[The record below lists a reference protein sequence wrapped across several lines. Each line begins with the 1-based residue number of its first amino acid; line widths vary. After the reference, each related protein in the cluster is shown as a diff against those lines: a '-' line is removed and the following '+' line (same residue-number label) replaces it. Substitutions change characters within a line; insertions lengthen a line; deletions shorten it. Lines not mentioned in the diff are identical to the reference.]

1 MKTAI
6 LLVGNIRT
14 WSYCKDNFIQTF
26 GHLNPDIFVSTYNLQ
41 YNHHPYIQNLIGDN
55 EDVLLTNE
63 EIVNIFSDV
72 NIKNISIDS
81 NLNYTLPETVN
92 SLFSGLETTFHQYV
106 NFFKSVQ
113 IMEKFDK
120 YDLVIKTRCDLLYNP
135 INFDNALNSIIIDS
149 GNVYPN
155 DCILISN
162 KDNIVNISKFIMQE
176 FFNPLY
182 NTSHITPPHGL
193 LNNAIN
199 HLNIPVQQQKI
210 MNCVV
215 RKGNKLQQY

>member
-6 LLVGNIRT
+6 LLVGNVRT

-41 YNHHPYIQNLIGDN
+41 YNHHPYIQNLINDN
-55 EDVLLTNE
+55 EDVLLTND
-63 EIVNIFSDV
+63 EIVNIFSGV
-72 NIKNISIDS
+72 NVKNINIDS
-81 NLNYTLPETVN
+81 NLNYALPENVN
-92 SLFSGLETTFHQYV
+92 GLFSGLETTFHQYIK
-106 NFFKSVQ
+106 FFESVQ
-113 IMEKFDK
+113 KMTEYGD

-162 KDNIVNISKFIMQE
+162 KDNIVDISKFIVNE
-176 FFNPLY
+176 FFNPVY
-182 NTSHITPPHGL
+182 NNSHDTPPHGL
-193 LNNAIN
+193 LRNAIN

-210 MNCVV
+210 MHCVV

>member
-14 WSYCKDNFIQTF
+14 WSYCKENFLQTF

-41 YNHHPYIQNLIGDN
+41 YNHHPYIRNLIGDN
-55 EDVLLTNE
+55 EDAWLTNE
-63 EIVNIFSDV
+63 EIADIFSGINV
-72 NIKNISIDS
+72 KNISIDS
-81 NLNYTLPETVN
+81 NLHYNLPEDVN
-92 SLFSGLETTFHQYV
+92 SLFTGLETTFFQYLK
-106 NFFKSVQ
+106 FFQSVQ
-113 IMEKFDK
+113 IMNEYDE

-135 INFDNALNSIIIDS
+135 INFDNVLNSIIIDS

-155 DCILISN
+155 DCILIAN
-162 KDNIVNISKFIMQE
+162 KNNIVNISEFIMQE
-176 FFNPLY
+176 FFNPIY
-182 NTSHITPPHGL
+182 SNSHDTPPHGL
-193 LNNAIN
+193 LCNAIN

-215 RKGNKLQQY
+215 RKGNKIQQY